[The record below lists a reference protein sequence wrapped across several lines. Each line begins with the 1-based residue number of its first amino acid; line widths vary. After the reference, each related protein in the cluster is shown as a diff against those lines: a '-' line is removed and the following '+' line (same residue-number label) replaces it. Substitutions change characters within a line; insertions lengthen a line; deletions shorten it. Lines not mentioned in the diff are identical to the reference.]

1 MSTPPGEPI
10 IPPAPTD
17 PAPGPPPGAE
27 KQAAPAAATR
37 LWSLV
42 EDFYLASDGEALLRS
57 LASHVEYSQAKTRHT
72 ATSFDWYTSLALT
85 VRDRLMERWN
95 DTQQAYYEANAKRVY
110 YLSLEFLMGRTLGN
124 ALLALGMTEEIS
136 RVLNDLG
143 QRLEDLQE
151 IEPDAGLGNG
161 GLGRLA
167 ACFLDSMATL
177 QYPGYGY
184 GIRYDYGI
192 FEQVIRDGQQVER
205 PDRWLRYGNPWEIVR
220 PEYTVTVRLGGRVE
234 GQSDAHG
241 EVRRVWIEERAVQA
255 IPYDTPIPG
264 HGNDTVNTLRLWSAA
279 AVEDFDLGPFNRGD
293 YVAAVSEQIL
303 SETISR
309 VLYPTDHFQSGKE
322 LRLEQEYF
330 FVSATL
336 QDILRRYRVGNSG
349 LDAFPDKVAIQLND
363 TNPAIA
369 IAELMRLFVDG
380 ERLPWE
386 TAWNLCV
393 RTFGY
398 TNHTV
403 LPEALETWSVE
414 LLGALL
420 PRHLEII
427 YEVNRRFLESVAVRY
442 PGDPARLARLS
453 IVQEQPVKAVR
464 MAHLAIAGSHSV
476 NGVAALH
483 SRILRE
489 SLFADFFALYPERF
503 NNKTNGVTPRRW
515 LKSSNP
521 RLADLIDSTIG
532 CGWITDL
539 GLLDQLA
546 GTRFV
551 GDPAFRAAWRR
562 VKRENKRELADL
574 VRRQQGLALDLD
586 SIFDCQVKRLHEY
599 KRQLLNVLHILAL
612 YHRIKDSPAADFVP
626 RTFLFAA
633 KAAPGYATAK
643 LIIRLIHSLAGL
655 INGDADVAGRLRVVF
670 LPNYGVSLAERIF
683 PGADVS
689 EQISTAG
696 LEASGT
702 GNMKFALNGALTIGT
717 LDGANVEILEEVGA
731 ENIFIFGLT
740 AEQVRER
747 RAAGYR
753 PRDHYE
759 ADPELRRVLDHLAA
773 GLLPGEDGLFAPLVR
788 SLLDGGDGYFV
799 LADFAAYAACQHRVA
814 QAFLDDAGWTARSIR
829 NTAHSGKFSSDR
841 TIRQY
846 AEEIWGVRP
855 VRPRPSPARQL
866 IGFGR

>member
-1 MSTPPGEPI
+1 V
-10 IPPAPTD
+10 
-17 PAPGPPPGAE
+17 
-27 KQAAPAAATR
+27 QATR

-57 LASHVEYSQAKTRHT
+57 LAAHVEYSQAKTRHT
-72 ATSFDWYTSLALT
+72 ATPFDWYASLALT

-95 DTQQAYYEANAKRVY
+95 DTQAAYYEANAKRVY

-124 ALLALGMTEEIS
+124 ALLALGMTDEIT

-143 QRLEDLQE
+143 QHLEELRE

-167 ACFLDSMATL
+167 ACFLDSLATL

-220 PEYTVTVRLGGRVE
+220 PEYAVTVRLGGRVE
-234 GQSDAHG
+234 LQPDARG
-241 EVRRVWIEERAVQA
+241 EARRVWVEDRAVQA
-255 IPYDTPIPG
+255 IPFDTPIPG
-264 HGNDTVNTLRLWSAA
+264 YGNDTVNTLRLWSAA
-279 AVEDFDLGPFNRGD
+279 AVEEFDLGPFNRGD

-309 VLYPTDHFQSGKE
+309 VLYPTDHFPSGKE

-336 QDILRRYRVGNSG
+336 QDVLRRYRVGNPG

-363 TNPAIA
+363 THPAIA

-380 ERLPWE
+380 EGLPWE
-386 TAWNLCV
+386 TAWDLCV

-414 LLGALL
+414 LLSVLL
-420 PRHLEII
+420 PRHLEIV
-427 YEVNRRFLESVAVRY
+427 YEINRRFLDSVAARY
-442 PGDPARLARLS
+442 PGDVARLARLS
-453 IVQEQPVKAVR
+453 IIQDQPIKAVR
-464 MAHLAIAGSHSV
+464 MAHLAIVGSHSV
-476 NGVAALH
+476 NGVAGLH

-515 LKSSNP
+515 LKSCNP
-521 RLADLIDSTIG
+521 RLAELIDSSIG
-532 CGWITDL
+532 RGWVTDL
-539 GLLDQLA
+539 AQLDRLA
-546 GTRFV
+546 APSFV
-551 GDPAFRAAWRR
+551 GDPAFRVAWRR
-562 VKRENKRELADL
+562 VKRENKRELADI
-574 VRRQQGLALDLD
+574 VRQQQGLVLDLD
-586 SIFDCQVKRLHEY
+586 SIFDCHVKRLHEY
-599 KRQLLNVLHILAL
+599 KRQLLNALHILAL
-612 YHRIKDSPAADFVP
+612 YHRIKDAPEDVVVP
-626 RTFLFAA
+626 RTFLFAG

-643 LIIRLIHSLAGL
+643 LIIKLIHSLAGL
-655 INGDADVAGRLRVVF
+655 VNGDLDVAGRLRVVF
-670 LPNYGVSLAERIF
+670 LSNYGVSLAERIF

-717 LDGANVEILEEVGA
+717 LDGANVEILEEVGP

-759 ADPELRRVLDHLAA
+759 ADPELRRVLDHVAA
-773 GLLPGEDGLFAPLVR
+773 GLLPGEEGLFTPLVR
-788 SLLDGGDGYFV
+788 SLLDGGDGYFL
-799 LADFAAYAACQHRVA
+799 LADFAAYAACQHRLA
-814 QAFLDDAGWTARSIR
+814 QAFLDEPGWTARSIC
-829 NTAHSGKFSSDR
+829 NTARSGKFSSDR

-846 AEEIWGVRP
+846 AEEIWDVRP
-855 VRPRPSPARQL
+855 VPPRSSPVRQL
-866 IGFGR
+866 IGLGS